1 MRVVPFVV
9 FAACLLLA
17 ACGEG
22 KSTVVG
28 GEQVRAYLLEH
39 PEVIEE
45 AMAKL
50 QEKRQAAADLELSRS
65 LVARRAEL
73 ERDPRDFVAGNP
85 DGKITVVE
93 FFDYRC
99 PYCKVARPEI
109 AKLIAANKDVRFVM
123 KEYPILSP
131 ESEGA
136 ARAALG
142 AKAQGKYW
150 PVHQALMAEQTLND
164 ASIKRILTENG
175 VDVDKAFETG
185 TSAAATKHLEET
197 RALARATGVGG
208 TPAFIIG
215 DVMVAGWDPARIS
228 KAIADAR
235 KGG

>member
-1 MRVVPFVV
+1 MRFASFLV
-9 FAACLLLA
+9 FAACLTLA
-17 ACGEG
+17 ACGQG
-22 KSTVVG
+22 KSTVAG

-50 QEKRQAAADLELSRS
+50 QEKRQAAADLELSKS
-65 LVARRAEL
+65 LTARKPEL
-73 ERDPRDFVAGNP
+73 ERDGRDFVAGNP

-150 PVHQALMAEQTLND
+150 PVHQALMAEQSLDD
-164 ASIKRILTENG
+164 ASIKRILAQNG
-175 VDVDKAFETG
+175 VDVDKAFAAG

-197 RALARATGVGG
+197 RALARATGIGG
-208 TPAFIIG
+208 TPAFVIG

-235 KGG
+235 KAG